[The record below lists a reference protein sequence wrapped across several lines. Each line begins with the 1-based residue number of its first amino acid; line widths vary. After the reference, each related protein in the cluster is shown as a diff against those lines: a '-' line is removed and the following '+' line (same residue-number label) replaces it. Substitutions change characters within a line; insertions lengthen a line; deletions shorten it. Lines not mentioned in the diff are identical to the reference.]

1 MMIFIPILLWCN
13 FMVVA
18 LITEDKQFPNFNLE
32 KLKHPVYNV
41 AYLNDNDEFYAD
53 FDTGEK
59 QQLEFEPFMQFMNY
73 TNTERVVERLET
85 GEPIKVKSY
94 QPGLDLTGPSNWIPA
109 QCYASVDYKYN
120 STLIGIIK
128 NGN

>member
-1 MMIFIPILLWCN
+1 MMIFIPVLLWCN
-13 FMVVA
+13 FLVVA
-18 LITEDKQFPNFNLE
+18 LITEDKEYPDFQLE

-53 FDTGEK
+53 FGTGEK
-59 QQLEFEPFMQFMNY
+59 QQLEFESFMQFMNY

-94 QPGLDLTGPSNWIPA
+94 QPGLDLTAPSNWIPG